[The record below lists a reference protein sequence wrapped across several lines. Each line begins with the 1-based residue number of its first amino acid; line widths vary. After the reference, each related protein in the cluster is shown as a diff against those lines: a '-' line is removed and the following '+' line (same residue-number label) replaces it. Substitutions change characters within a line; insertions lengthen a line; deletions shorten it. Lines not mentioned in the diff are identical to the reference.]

1 MHYETK
7 KFKNGLTA
15 IVVPMASTETATVLA
30 LVGTGSLY
38 EQREINGISHYLEH
52 LFFKGTK
59 KRPTPGEVN
68 RALDGMGAEHN
79 AFTSKEMTGFW
90 VKSAAEHYGKSLEIV
105 SDILINPL
113 FKAVEVE
120 RERGVILQEIAMYE
134 DMPQRD
140 VWSLF
145 DEVMYGDTPAGWD
158 IAGTPAIVK
167 GIARPSILKYKAEQ
181 YVASNVVVVVA
192 GNVNVKDAF
201 RRIEDRFGKF
211 AAGHPEKMPP
221 VKFTQ
226 TAPRA
231 RAKHKNSDQT
241 HFVLGLPAFDAFD
254 ERKYALKL
262 LSIILGGNMSSR
274 LFMTIREKLGLAY
287 YVSAGANTSTYG
299 GQFTVAAGV
308 PHGKLRLAVKKTTDI
323 LASARAKGVTERELT
338 LAKDYLRG
346 MIALSFEPSDEVAS
360 FFGSQALLYKEIL
373 TPAELWARY
382 ETLTSAD
389 VSRVAAEILDPKLL
403 NLAAIGPHKNL
414 EFFLCS
420 VTLQG

>member
-38 EQREINGISHYLEH
+38 EGREINGISHYLEH

-90 VKSAAEHYGKSLEIV
+90 VKGAAKHYGKALEIV

-113 FKAVEVE
+113 FKPNEVE

-134 DMPQRD
+134 DMPQRN

-145 DEVMYGDTPAGWD
+145 DEVMYGDQSAGWD
-158 IAGTPAIVK
+158 IAGTPSIVK
-167 GIARPSILKYKAEQ
+167 GIGRPSILKYKAEQ

-192 GNVNVKDAF
+192 GNVKVKDAF
-201 RRIEDRFGKF
+201 RHIEDRFGKL
-211 AAGHPEKMPP
+211 AAGHPEPMLP
-221 VKFTQ
+221 VTFTQ

-231 RAKHKNSDQT
+231 RAKHKASDQT
-241 HFVLGLPAFDAFD
+241 HFVIGLHTFDNFD
-254 ERKYALKL
+254 KRKYALKL

-287 YVSAGANTSTYG
+287 YVSAGASLSTYG

-308 PHGKLRLAVKKTTDI
+308 PHEKLRLAVKKTTDI
-323 LASARAKGVTERELT
+323 LAQAQKKGVTGREMK

-346 MIALSFEPSDEVAS
+346 MMALSFESSDDVAS

-373 TPAELWARY
+373 TPAELWAKY
-382 ETLTSAD
+382 ESLDTAA
-389 VSRVAAEILDPKLL
+389 VSRVASEALDPKLL
-403 NLAAIGPHKNL
+403 NLAVIGPHKNL
-414 EFFLCS
+414 DNL
-420 VTLQG
+420 V

>member
-7 KFKNGLTA
+7 KFKNGLRA

-38 EQREINGISHYLEH
+38 EGREINGISHYLEH

-113 FKAVEVE
+113 FKPGEVE
-120 RERGVILQEIAMYE
+120 RERGVILQEIAMYQ

-140 VWSLF
+140 VWSFF
-145 DEVMYGDTPAGWD
+145 DETLYGDQPAGWD
-158 IAGTPAIVK
+158 IAGTPEIVK
-167 GIARPSILKYKAEQ
+167 KIARPSILKYKAEQ

-192 GNVNVKDAF
+192 GNVKTKDAF
-201 RRIEDRFGKF
+201 RRVEDCFGKL
-211 AAGHPEKMPP
+211 ASGHPEKMLP
-221 VKFTQ
+221 VNFAQ

-241 HFVLGLPAFDAFD
+241 HFVLGLHTFDNFD
-254 ERKYALKL
+254 KRKYALKL

-287 YVSAGANTSTYG
+287 YVSAGASLSTYG

-308 PHGKLRLAVKKTTDI
+308 PHEKLRLAVKKITDI
-323 LASARAKGVTERELT
+323 LEGARHKGVTGREIK

-346 MIALSFEPSDEVAS
+346 MMALSFESSDEVAS
-360 FFGSQALLYKEIL
+360 FFGSQQLLYKEIL
-373 TPAELWARY
+373 TPAELWERYDAQDVASVSKVAR
-382 ETLTSAD
+382 ETLNGM
-389 VSRVAAEILDPKLL
+389 LL
-403 NLAAIGPHKNL
+403 NLAVIGPHKNIDHL
-414 EFFLCS
+414 L
-420 VTLQG
+420 